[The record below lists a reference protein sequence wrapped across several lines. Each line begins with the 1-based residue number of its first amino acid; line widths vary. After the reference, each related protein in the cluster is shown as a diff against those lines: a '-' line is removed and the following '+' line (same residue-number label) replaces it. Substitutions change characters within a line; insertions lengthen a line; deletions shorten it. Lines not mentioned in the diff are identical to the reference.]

1 MIGSA
6 RVAVVG
12 GEDVLAGVIAL
23 GLEPVTEGPQ
33 VAVIDVRRRER
44 FDSRAVAADVPR
56 VFIAGESERGFLAVL
71 GIEPSRIA
79 ATAEAAVLGPV
90 LMRVIPTRSRS
101 ATRAVVVSGVRG
113 GVGRTLL
120 ATNIAR
126 RLASKM
132 RVCVIDATGTG
143 AAGWW
148 LRTTPR
154 SWSTLEGLVDEMSSD
169 HLSVAAEDTG
179 AGLRLVGGPPV
190 MPSAALLAATTRA
203 AVALD
208 DLVVIDAP
216 LAVDPI
222 GLAAIAQADRCLVL
236 SYEDPWSR
244 VTLDGV
250 SLPEDVWLI
259 ASQARVAKIG
269 DHEVF
274 RSLPRDEPSVAS
286 AVATYGVVK
295 GGLGRA
301 YDDLA
306 ELLLIDAT

>member
-12 GEDVLAGVIAL
+12 GDDVLASVIAL
-23 GLEPVTEGPQ
+23 GLEPVSDGAQ
-33 VAVIDVRRRER
+33 VAVIDLRRRER
-44 FDSRAVAADVPR
+44 FDPTAVTAALPR
-56 VFIAGESERGFLAVL
+56 VFIAGDSERELLAVL
-71 GIEPSRIA
+71 GIDATRIA
-79 ATAEAAVLGPV
+79 STAEAAVLGPV

-101 ATRAVVVSGVRG
+101 ATRSVVVSGVRG

-132 RVCVIDATGTG
+132 RVCLIDATGTG

-148 LRTTPR
+148 LRAAPR
-154 SWSTLEGLVDEMSSD
+154 SWGTLEGLVDEMSSD
-169 HLSVAAEDTG
+169 HLSVAAEETVT
-179 AGLRLVGGPPV
+179 GLRLVGGPPI

-203 AVALD
+203 AMALD

-222 GLAAIAQADRCLVL
+222 GLAAIAHGDRCLL
-236 SYEDPWSR
+236 MSYEDPWSR
-244 VTLDGV
+244 LTLEGMSVPNDA
-250 SLPEDVWLI
+250 WLI
-259 ASQARVAKIG
+259 ASQAKLAKIG
-269 DHEVF
+269 DHDVF

-286 AVATYGVVK
+286 AVATYGAVK

-306 ELLLIDAT
+306 ELLLIDAS

>member
-6 RVAVVG
+6 RVAVIG
-12 GEDVLAGVIAL
+12 GDDVRSSVITL
-23 GLEPVTEGPQ
+23 GLEPVSEGPQ
-33 VAVIDVRRRER
+33 VAVIDLRRRER
-44 FDSRAVAADVPR
+44 LDAIAVGADVPR
-56 VFIAGESERGFLAVL
+56 VFIAGESERQLLTVL
-71 GIEPSRIA
+71 GIDASRIA
-79 ATAEAAVLGPV
+79 STAEAAVLGPV

-132 RVCVIDATGTG
+132 RVCLIDATGTG

-148 LRTTPR
+148 LRAAPR

-179 AGLRLVGGPPV
+179 AGLRLVGGPPI
-190 MPSAALLAATTRA
+190 MPSAALLASTTRA

-222 GLAAIAQADRCLVL
+222 GLAAIAHADRCLL
-236 SYEDPWSR
+236 MSYEDPWSR
-244 VTLDGV
+244 LTLEGMSVPADA
-250 SLPEDVWLI
+250 WLI
-259 ASQARVAKIG
+259 ASQTRALKIG
-269 DHEVF
+269 DHEAF
-274 RSLPRDEPSVAS
+274 RSLPRDEASVAS
-286 AVATYGVVK
+286 AVAVYGAVK
-295 GGLGRA
+295 GTLGRA
-301 YDDLA
+301 YDELA
-306 ELLLIDAT
+306 DLLLIDAS